1 MLPNNF
7 TKNPKKLYSA
17 RQYRHENGQMRRTD
31 PSFSRTCDTTRR
43 IVPLII
49 DKVMTKMRNYGEL
62 DRILETPK
70 SRPLLPGVG
79 QMYLSQQMADVLANA
94 HKKAKEFKDEFIST
108 EHLLLSLLENQPIAR
123 LLLGF
128 ELTEETVMRALKDI
142 RGAQRVD
149 SPEPEARYQTLEKYG
164 SDLTEAAQLGE
175 LDPVIGRDAEIRRL
189 MQVLTRRTKNNPVL
203 IGEAGV
209 GKTAIVEGL
218 AQHCLR
224 RYSRVTQNKP
234 FCS

>member
-1 MLPNNF
+1 MR
-7 TKNPKKLYSA
+7 

-31 PSFSRTCDTTRR
+31 PSFSRTCDTTGR

-49 DKVMTKMRNYGEL
+49 DKVMTKMRNYL
-62 DRILETPK
+62 QNSIVSLKHNK

-224 RYSRVTQNKP
+224 RYSRVTKNKP